1 MNTTLRMILV
11 TRHGDIRS
19 GWRILLFFLLL
30 SLFGVLFVGPI
41 IVFDMPR
48 GELGTLGVILAV
60 LAASYVMTRYVNRKP
75 FEAIGLWLH
84 ARSVRDTG
92 AGVGIGIL
100 MMTGIFVVEVALG
113 YAAPVWQGFAAGEAG
128 LAILRFAVTF
138 TLAAALEEL
147 LFRGYPFQTLIQAI
161 TLVPAMLLVSIL
173 FALAHAQNPN
183 VTPFGLFNVG
193 LAGIWLSFAYYK
205 TRGLWLP
212 TGLHFGWNFAQTA
225 LFGFPT
231 SGADFEGLKPVV
243 TVQTG
248 PEWITGGAFGPEGG
262 ALATV
267 SLVAG
272 TWYLLK
278 SRAISTPP
286 GIVTLES
293 LEDLLRPT
301 AEDTGVA

>member
-1 MNTTLRMILV
+1 MMRTILV

-41 IVFDMPR
+41 IFFDVPR
-48 GELGTLGVILAV
+48 RELGALGVILAV
-60 LAASYVMTRYVNRKP
+60 LSASYVMTRYVNRKP
-75 FEAIGLWLH
+75 LEAIGLWLQ

-100 MMTGIFVVEVALG
+100 MMTGIFVVEVVLG

-128 LAILRFAVTF
+128 LALLRFAVTF

-267 SLVAG
+267 SLLAG

-278 SRAISTPP
+278 SQAIRTPP

-301 AEDTGVA
+301 AEEKGVA